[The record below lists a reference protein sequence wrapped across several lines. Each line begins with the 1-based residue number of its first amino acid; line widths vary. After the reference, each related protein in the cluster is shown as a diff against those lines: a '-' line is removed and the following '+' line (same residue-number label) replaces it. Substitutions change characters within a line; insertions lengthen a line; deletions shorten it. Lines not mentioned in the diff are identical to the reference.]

1 MTSNKYI
8 GHVRFHQIKIIRPP
22 SFSSPYLRDWHELQH
37 QLCRLSSR
45 HSSGSWYQKISP
57 QHSGSSDNIK
67 HWNFE
72 SLEYIIYLENT
83 SHDPFLAP
91 ALEDSDDQ
99 SLTSFFKVE
108 TVGDAWD
115 SLRMAV
121 PLFLLIVFRAG
132 VVRSESVHL
141 MQQQY

>member
-1 MTSNKYI
+1 MNYSISFAAHQVGILQVPDIVRSVHNTAVLQTISNIEILNISYI
-8 GHVRFHQIKIIRPP
+8 WKT
-22 SFSSPYLRDWHELQH
+22 
-37 QLCRLSSR
+37 
-45 HSSGSWYQKISP
+45 
-57 QHSGSSDNIK
+57 
-67 HWNFE
+67 
-72 SLEYIIYLENT
+72 LE
-83 SHDPFLAP
+83 SHDPLLAP

-141 MQQQY
+141 MLQQY

>member
-1 MTSNKYI
+1 MNYSISFAAHHVGILQVPDIVRSVHNTAVLQTISNIEILRVLNMSYI
-8 GHVRFHQIKIIRPP
+8 WKT
-22 SFSSPYLRDWHELQH
+22 
-37 QLCRLSSR
+37 
-45 HSSGSWYQKISP
+45 
-57 QHSGSSDNIK
+57 
-67 HWNFE
+67 
-72 SLEYIIYLENT
+72 LE
-83 SHDPFLAP
+83 SHDPLLAP

-121 PLFLLIVFRAG
+121 PLFLLIVVRAG

-141 MQQQY
+141 MQQQYQD

>member
-1 MTSNKYI
+1 MNYSISFAAHHVGILQVPDIVRSVHNTAVLQTISNIEILNISYI
-8 GHVRFHQIKIIRPP
+8 WKT
-22 SFSSPYLRDWHELQH
+22 
-37 QLCRLSSR
+37 
-45 HSSGSWYQKISP
+45 
-57 QHSGSSDNIK
+57 
-67 HWNFE
+67 
-72 SLEYIIYLENT
+72 LE
-83 SHDPFLAP
+83 SHDPLLAP

-141 MQQQY
+141 MQQQYQD

>member
-1 MTSNKYI
+1 MNYSISFAAHQVGILQVPDIVRSVHNTAVLQTISNIEILNISYI
-8 GHVRFHQIKIIRPP
+8 WKT
-22 SFSSPYLRDWHELQH
+22 
-37 QLCRLSSR
+37 
-45 HSSGSWYQKISP
+45 
-57 QHSGSSDNIK
+57 
-67 HWNFE
+67 
-72 SLEYIIYLENT
+72 LE
-83 SHDPFLAP
+83 SHDPLLAP

-132 VVRSESVHL
+132 VVRSESVPL